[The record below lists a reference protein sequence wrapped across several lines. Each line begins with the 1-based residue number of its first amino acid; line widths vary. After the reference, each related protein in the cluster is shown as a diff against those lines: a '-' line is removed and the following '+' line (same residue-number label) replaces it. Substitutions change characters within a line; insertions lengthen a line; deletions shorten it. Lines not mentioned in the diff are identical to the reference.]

1 MSLSTFINSV
11 KIEIQAQI
19 EEEEK
24 RRELERIRR
33 EKELAKMQKQHPEA
47 EPEDGDFEERRKK
60 YFNVR
65 ENLENRKEKNSLLD
79 ESINIKV
86 VS

>member
-1 MSLSTFINSV
+1 
-11 KIEIQAQI
+11 
-19 EEEEK
+19 
-24 RRELERIRR
+24 
-33 EKELAKMQKQHPEA
+33 MQKQHPEG
-47 EPEDGDFEERRKK
+47 EVEDGDFEERRKK

-79 ESINIKV
+79 ESINVKV